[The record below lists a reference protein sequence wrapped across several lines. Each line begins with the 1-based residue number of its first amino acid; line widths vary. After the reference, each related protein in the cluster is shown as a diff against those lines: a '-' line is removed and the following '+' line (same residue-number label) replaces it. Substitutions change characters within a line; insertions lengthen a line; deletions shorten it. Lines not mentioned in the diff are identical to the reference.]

1 MLNFPNLAALWRR
14 FKRLFMGYEI
24 RFYLTLNQAK
34 YMENKRI
41 RYGMIGGGEGSFIGA
56 VHRKAAAMD
65 AHLELVCG
73 AFSSDPEKSRRS
85 GEVLGLADGRVYP
98 SYDEMMR
105 AEAEKP
111 AGERMQAVAIVT
123 PNHVHFEPAMMA
135 LKHGFHVII
144 DKPITFS
151 LEQAKA
157 LQKQVEESG
166 RLLALTHTYTGY
178 PMIKEARK
186 RIADGA
192 IGDIR
197 KVFVEY
203 PQGWLSTPLEQEGN
217 KQASWRTD
225 PEKSGAGGC
234 IGDIGTHAANL
245 AEYVSGFKISRLCA
259 DVNTVVGGRLL
270 DDDAAAL
277 LRFDNGA
284 SGVLIAT
291 QVAAGEEN
299 NLKLRIYGT
308 KGGFEWS
315 HTDPNTLLH
324 KPIDAPVQVLRAGN
338 DYLSSAAANNF
349 RIPPGHPEGYLEA
362 FANIYVS
369 FAKAVHH
376 HATGNSAEAEFE
388 DGFDF
393 PGAADGVRGMA
404 FVENMLRSAATN
416 EKWTDFEV

>member
-1 MLNFPNLAALWRR
+1 M
-14 FKRLFMGYEI
+14 KD
-24 RFYLTLNQAK
+24 
-34 YMENKRI
+34 KRI

-65 AHLELVCG
+65 GHLELVCG
-73 AFSSDPEKSRRS
+73 AFSSKADKSRRS
-85 GEVLGLADGRVYP
+85 GAALGLPEDRIYA

-105 AEAEKP
+105 AEAQQP
-111 AGERMQAVAIVT
+111 THQQMQAVAIVT

-135 LKHGFHVII
+135 LDHGFHVII

-151 LEQAKA
+151 LAQAKKLHA
-157 LQKQVEESG
+157 KVEETG
-166 RLLALTHTYTGY
+166 LLLALTHTYTGY

-186 RIADGA
+186 RIAGGA
-192 IGDIR
+192 IGRI
-197 KVFVEY
+197 KKIFVEY

-245 AEYVSGFKISRLCA
+245 AEYVSGARISRLCA
-259 DVNTVVGGRLL
+259 DVNTVVEGRLL

-284 SGVLIAT
+284 SGVLMAT

-308 KGGFEWS
+308 EGGFEWS
-315 HTDPNTLLH
+315 HTDPNTLLY
-324 KPIDAPVQVLRAGN
+324 KPLDAPVQVLRAGN
-338 DYLSSAAANNF
+338 GYLSSAAANNF

-369 FAKAVHH
+369 FAKAVQHV
-376 HATGNSAEAEFE
+376 ANGEAADTDFE

-404 FVENMLRSAATN
+404 FVENMLCSAATN